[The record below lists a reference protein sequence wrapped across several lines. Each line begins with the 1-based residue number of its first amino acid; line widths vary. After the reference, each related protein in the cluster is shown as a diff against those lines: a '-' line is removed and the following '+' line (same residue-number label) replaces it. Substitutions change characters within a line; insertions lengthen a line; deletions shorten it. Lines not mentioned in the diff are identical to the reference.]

1 MATKTIIRDLSTLG
15 DRLKAERT
23 RLGWSREV
31 MANFGGV
38 SNASQRLYDGSER
51 IPSLMYLLLLT
62 EAGADFNYLLHGDYA
77 VVDTTDFV
85 NVPKASV
92 IKAFRLACEVWNSET
107 GRVSSIDDAELLFAS
122 LVEQLDAAE
131 SAGMDLDALKRATKT
146 ETQSP

>member
-1 MATKTIIRDLSTLG
+1 VATKTTIRNLSTLG

-23 RLGWSREV
+23 RLGWSRED

-51 IPSLMYLLLLT
+51 IPALMYLLLLT

-77 VVDTTDFV
+77 TADTTDFV
-85 NVPKASV
+85 NVPKASI

-107 GRVSSIDDAELLFAS
+107 GRVSNIDDAEALFAAF
-122 LVEQLDAAE
+122 VEQLHLAE
-131 SAGMDLDALKRATKT
+131 SPGMDLEALQEATST
-146 ETQSP
+146 EIE